1 MMSELTTT
9 VKLAAVRTTLA
20 MLQAGGARHVSLNLD
35 SEWWHLY
42 AFVLGVQRVSFGA
55 YSDGT
60 RYMQR
65 HGGESNLYGEMRVS
79 LSTDRIPDDVPAT
92 EQEGYIVQGF
102 CPDCGDLTAVLA
114 ATLQE
119 ARYGALAFGLTS

>member
-1 MMSELTTT
+1 MMSELTTN

-20 MLQAGGARHVSLNLD
+20 MLQASGAKHLSINLD

-42 AFVLGVQRVSFGA
+42 AFVLGVQRVSFGT

-65 HGGESNLYGEMRVS
+65 HGGESNLYGLMRVS
-79 LSTDRIPDDVPAT
+79 LSTDQLPADVPADA
-92 EQEGYIVQGF
+92 EEGYIVQGF

-114 ATLQE
+114 ATLNE
-119 ARYGALAFGLTS
+119 ARYGALTFGLTS